1 MATIKLTDIVEVM
14 KSKWIYGD
22 KKFGFTEEFNDNHN
36 TIYPSLLVTPPD
48 SVFPEVGVNS
58 GWEEYSFLVYF
69 SDLYTRTDQQNETID
84 QRWENLQDLATE
96 WLDDFLKHYQ
106 AETTNAAPIQAFLQD
121 ESLTLERVK
130 EVANDQL
137 LQIRMSFTWKVF
149 SKCFRPVSTSPNTIS
164 DLVVWLRA
172 DAGTTFTPPFNDVSI
187 WQDQS
192 GNDNSVRQSTKAN
205 RPTRLTYGGA
215 KDKTRIVFSG
225 SPKEFVSSNNCP
237 ITGNDLSIFY
247 VAKADATTTL
257 LQRVVGYREGGDRL
271 NFGVNSLG
279 RVNFKALD
287 DNGDGDNLVT
297 GNTELGTVNHIA
309 CARINDLTFHLQ
321 YNNNTEHTVT
331 ATAFNNSNG
340 FNQAPFNVGHI
351 DLGAADTY
359 FRGHIQEIIIY
370 NRFLSN
376 NEKDKVVDYLNKKY
390 KIY

>member
-192 GNDNSVRQSTKAN
+192 GND
-205 RPTRLTYGGA
+205 
-215 KDKTRIVFSG
+215 
-225 SPKEFVSSNNCP
+225 
-237 ITGNDLSIFY
+237 
-247 VAKADATTTL
+247 TL
-257 LQRVVGYREGGDRL
+257 LD
-271 NFGVNSLG
+271 
-279 RVNFKALD
+279 KA
-287 DNGDGDNLVT
+287 
-297 GNTELGTVNHIA
+297 
-309 CARINDLTFHLQ
+309 Q
-321 YNNNTEHTVT
+321 K
-331 ATAFNNSNG
+331 
-340 FNQAPFNVGHI
+340 QI
-351 DLGAADTY
+351 DLQD
-359 FRGHIQEIIIY
+359 
-370 NRFLSN
+370 
-376 NEKDKVVDYLNKKY
+376 
-390 KIY
+390 